1 MSIFIAYSILLFFL
15 LFSLMALIISF
26 SIIIGLIMA
35 KGVPFISIPR
45 ADWLKMC
52 EAAEL
57 KPGQI
62 VYDLGCGKANL
73 LTTAAKNFGV
83 KGIGYEISLWPYVWG
98 RMRVWLQKADV
109 EIRMKN
115 FFQAD
120 ISKADVVFC
129 YLFPQIMD
137 QLEPKFKSEL
147 KPGAKVV
154 SYAFTL
160 PDTKPA
166 KVISAT
172 LRYSFFN
179 KKPRYTSVIN
189 VYQF

>member
-1 MSIFIAYSILLFFL
+1 MAIIIAYSILLFFL
-15 LFSLMALIISF
+15 LFSLMALIISS
-26 SIIIGLIMA
+26 SIILGLIMA

-98 RMRVWLQKADV
+98 RIRVWLQKADV
-109 EIRMKN
+109 QIRMKN

-137 QLEPKFKSEL
+137 KLEPKFRSEL
-147 KPGAKVV
+147 KSGAKVV

-160 PDTKPA
+160 PNIQPA

-172 LRYSFFN
+172 PRYSFFTH
-179 KKPRYTSVIN
+179 KPRYTSVIN